1 MYFALQASL
10 AVGSALMLWVGT
22 HLLWSADVHSFA
34 KEKLFIYL
42 FKYSFS
48 CDFGGFVRL
57 RFAVTGTFLNV
68 LHSATANTY
77 FHLLDIFNSIF
88 CL

>member
-1 MYFALQASL
+1 
-10 AVGSALMLWVGT
+10 MLWVGT

-42 FKYSFS
+42 FFIYLFKYSFS

-57 RFAVTGTFLNV
+57 HFAVIGTFLNV
-68 LHSATANTY
+68 LHSATAATY
-77 FHLLDIFNSIF
+77 FHLSDIFNSIF